1 MSIMPGRIVEISGEW
16 PGRTPKLPSLPGTT
30 TISTS
35 AETISR
41 SGVTNSNWTRS
52 AISGHPQ
59 NRHSGAARRAEPGT
73 HIHRPLEYRFRA
85 CRFAASRNDRWEE
98 SASGRFRRHLAGL
111 VDGLLDRADHVE
123 RGFGHL
129 VILAGDDPLEPL
141 DRVFEGDKDAR
152 AAGEHLGDMERLRQ
166 EALDLARPRDGQ
178 PVLFRQFVHAEDRD
192 DVLQGFVGLQDALHV
207 ARDLVVLVADHPRV
221 EHARGRV
228 ERVDRRIDPKL

>member
-1 MSIMPGRIVEISGEW
+1 MSIVPGRIVEISGAW

-35 AETISR
+35 AERMRR

-52 AISGHPQ
+52 AI
-59 NRHSGAARRAEPGT
+59 
-73 HIHRPLEYRFRA
+73 
-85 CRFAASRNDRWEE
+85 
-98 SASGRFRRHLAGL
+98 RRHLAGL

-141 DRVFEGDKDAR
+141 DRVFEGDKDAG
-152 AAGEHLGDMERLRQ
+152 AAGEHFGDMEGLRQ

-178 PVLFRQFVHAEDRD
+178 PILFRQFVHAEDRD
-192 DVLQGFVGLQDALHV
+192 DVLQRLIGLQNALHI

-221 EHARGRV
+221 EHARG
-228 ERVDRRIDPKL
+228 